1 MEKVTSIYWSKEP
14 YIDGEGKQQ
23 YATVKLEI
31 DYRTKHYNVTP
42 YCGTINEG
50 FKFEKT
56 SHKWKMWKA
65 LLVAIDKAIDFA
77 NTELGLG

>member
-14 YIDGEGKQQ
+14 YIDEQGRTQM
-23 YATVKLEI
+23 ATVKLEI
-31 DYRTKHYNVTP
+31 DYRTKHYNVIP

-56 SHKWKMWKA
+56 SYKWRMWKA
-65 LLVAIDKAIDFA
+65 IVIAIEKAIDFA
-77 NTELGLG
+77 NLELEIK